1 MMRILAIV
9 PAYNEEGSLEKTVRS
24 LEHGCPGVD
33 YLVVN
38 DGSTDATA
46 AICDELG
53 LNHIDHD
60 RNLGLSAAFHT
71 GIAYAALRDYDAAI
85 QFDADGQHRPEYVLQ
100 MAYEL
105 DEKGA
110 DIVIGSRALAGCM
123 PSDLRSIGSA
133 LIRGLIRATS
143 GTAVGDPTSGMR
155 MYGRRVIEALA
166 ADPTLQP
173 EPDMLAI
180 MARRGARIVEV
191 PAVMHDRETGK
202 SYLSPA
208 NVVRYMTRVVGS
220 LAVGQ
225 FLRHDQPL

>member
-38 DGSTDATA
+38 DGSTDATG

-85 QFDADGQHRPEYVLQ
+85 QFDADGQKEFLAFFRHILEW
-100 MAYEL
+100 A
-105 DEKGA
+105 GA
-110 DIVIGSRALAGCM
+110 KPYFRINAL
-123 PSDLRSIGSA
+123 S
-133 LIRGLIRATS
+133 
-143 GTAVGDPTSGMR
+143 
-155 MYGRRVIEALA
+155 
-166 ADPTLQP
+166 
-173 EPDMLAI
+173 
-180 MARRGARIVEV
+180 
-191 PAVMHDRETGK
+191 H
-202 SYLSPA
+202 
-208 NVVRYMTRVVGS
+208 
-220 LAVGQ
+220 
-225 FLRHDQPL
+225 